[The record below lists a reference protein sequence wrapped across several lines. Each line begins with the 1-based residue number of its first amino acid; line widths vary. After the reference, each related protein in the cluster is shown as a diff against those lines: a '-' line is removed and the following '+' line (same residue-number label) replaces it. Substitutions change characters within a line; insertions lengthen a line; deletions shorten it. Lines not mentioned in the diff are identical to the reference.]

1 MEVTVMSIEIK
12 TVENSK
18 DRYAFDFIKVPHI
31 LYNKNAN
38 WVPWLHNELKFF
50 IDKRHP
56 LFSHSDGQF
65 LVAYRNGTPAGR
77 IFVFENTMYNKTHN
91 MKSTHFYFIDFYD
104 DKEVSYAL
112 FDAAVK
118 YAKKRNCTSLL
129 GPMGFGGVTGGGLLI
144 EGYEHRASM
153 TMMMYNHPYYRDHI
167 EAFGFTKYLDNFS
180 FYLPYT
186 AKLPEG
192 LRQTADALLAKGEFK
207 VLKFKSKKE
216 LQKVADD
223 VINVFMKTLSDHAGN
238 YELTKP
244 ECNYIVKSLLQVAS
258 PELIKIIT
266 HKDRIIGFLFGFYDL
281 SAALQKCN
289 GKLTP
294 LSIYRIIREY
304 KKTNWILVNG
314 MGILP
319 EFQGLGANA
328 VLYAELEKTIR
339 QHSQFEHLEMV
350 QIQETTTK
358 MLSNVKTLNG
368 KTFKTHRMYQLQL

>member
-1 MEVTVMSIEIK
+1 MTLDIQL
-12 TVENSK
+12 VENSK
-18 DRYAFDFIKVPHI
+18 STMFPHFINIPHMI
-31 LYNKNAN
+31 YKNN
-38 WVPWLHNELKFF
+38 DQWVPWFHNEMKLF
-50 IDKRHP
+50 IDKKHP
-56 LFSHSDGQF
+56 LFLHSDGDF
-65 LVAYRNGTPAGR
+65 FVAMRNNSPAGR

-91 MKSTHFYFIDFYD
+91 MKSAHFYFIDFYD
-104 DKEVSYAL
+104 DREVADCL
-112 FDAAVK
+112 FSAAIDW
-118 YAKKRNCTSLL
+118 AKKRHCNSLL

-144 EGYEHRASM
+144 DGFEHRASM
-153 TMMMYNHPYYRDHI
+153 TMMMYNHPYYRVHI

-180 FYLPYT
+180 FYLPST
-186 AKLPEG
+186 AQLPDG
-192 LRQTADALLAKGEFK
+192 LKQTADALLAKGEFK

-223 VINVFMKTLSDHAGN
+223 VIHVFMKTLSDHAGN

-244 ECNYIVKSLLQVAS
+244 ECDYIVKSLLQVAN

-266 HKDRIIGFLFGFYDL
+266 YKGTIIGFLFGFHDL
-281 SAALQKCN
+281 SAALQKAD

-339 QHSQFEHLEMV
+339 QYPQFKHLEMV
-350 QIQETTTK
+350 QIQETTSK

-368 KTFKTHRMYQLQL
+368 RTFKTHRMYQLPI